1 MVLESTI
8 ICVDNSEYMRNGDFL
23 PTRLQAQQDAVGL
36 IAQSKL
42 RSNPESNVGL
52 LTLSGL
58 EVMVTLTTD
67 SGKILAKLHAMQ
79 PKGDLQLLSGI
90 KIAHLALKHRIGK
103 NHKTRIVVFIGS
115 PIEAEEK
122 DLIKIAKKLKK
133 EKVSVDVVSFG
144 EDDCNKE
151 LLGKF
156 IETVNGRD
164 GKDSHM
170 LSIPTGPHL
179 SDALVSSAIVQGEDG
194 SGAVPAGSGFE
205 FGVDPNEDPELA
217 LALRVSM
224 EEQRARQ
231 EAEGGA
237 PAGAD
242 GGEAPAADAAPTAM
256 AGADA
261 EDDPVLARALAMSV
275 GGSGASSAAPA
286 AAASASGA
294 EPDLSA
300 MTEDEQI
307 AYAMRM
313 SMQEDASTPTGGDSE
328 EKMDIDEQSQ
338 DKNEDDYSEAMNDP
352 AFLQSV
358 LESLPGVDPQSDAV
372 RQAVGAM
379 SKSSSSKKDTE
390 KKDDKD
396 EKK

>member
-23 PTRLQAQQDAVGL
+23 PTRLQAQQDAVG
-36 IAQSKL
+36 IITQSKL

-58 EVMVTLTTD
+58 VEVLVTLTTD
-67 SGKILAKLHAMQ
+67 SGKVLAKLHAMQ
-79 PKGDLQLLSGI
+79 PKGDLKLLSGI
-90 KIAHLALKHRIGK
+90 KIAHLALKHRLGK
-103 NHKTRIVVFIGS
+103 NHKTRIVMFVGS

-122 DLIKIAKKLKK
+122 ELIKLAKKLKK

-151 LLGKF
+151 MLGKF

-194 SGAVPAGSGFE
+194 SGAVPTGSGFE
-205 FGVDPNEDPELA
+205 FGIDPNEDPELA

-231 EAEGGA
+231 EATTGA
-237 PAGAD
+237 AG
-242 GGEAPAADAAPTAM
+242 GGEAPAADAGTPTA

-275 GGSGASSAAPA
+275 GGGSATPSAAAPA
-286 AAASASGA
+286 GGA
-294 EPDLSA
+294 EPNLSA

-313 SMQEDASTPTGGDSE
+313 SMAEDDNAGAGGEAE
-328 EKMDIDEQSQ
+328 EKMDVDEQSQ

-379 SKSSSSKKDTE
+379 SKSSTSKKDTD

-396 EKK
+396 GKK

>member
-1 MVLESTI
+1 
-8 ICVDNSEYMRNGDFL
+8 MRNGDFL

-36 IAQSKL
+36 ITQSKL

-58 EVMVTLTTD
+58 EVCVTLTTD

-79 PKGDLQLLSGI
+79 PKGELQLLSGI
-90 KIAHLALKHRIGK
+90 KIAHLALKHRLGK
-103 NHKTRIVVFIGS
+103 NHKTRIVVFVGS

-122 DLIKIAKKLKK
+122 ELIKIAKKLKK

-194 SGAVPAGSGFE
+194 SGAVPTGSGFE

-231 EAEGGA
+231 EATTGGA
-237 PAGAD
+237 PA
-242 GGEAPAADAAPTAM
+242 GGEAPAADAASTAAAV

-275 GGSGASSAAPA
+275 GGSATSSATPAA
-286 AAASASGA
+286 AAASAA

-379 SKSSSSKKDTE
+379 SKSSSSKKDSE

-396 EKK
+396 GKK